1 MLRVDKATLGKF
13 GEPELADL
21 INSLGWRSVLPDALD
36 DQQLL
41 LVSGQLRDLLSG
53 QGWDTTQGPG
63 SAALPM
69 SLLLL
74 CKAGFTR
81 QAKGL
86 EIEMVTLHEAMTL
99 LSVTVDR
106 EIVNRML
113 ERRDDDAGPGLMQG
127 IEELVRYSQVKV
139 PSKAPC
145 LA

>member
-41 LVSGQLRDLLSG
+41 LVSSQLRDLLSG

-69 SLLLL
+69 SLDTSLS
-74 CKAGFTR
+74 
-81 QAKGL
+81 
-86 EIEMVTLHEAMTL
+86 TLV
-99 LSVTVDR
+99 S
-106 EIVNRML
+106 
-113 ERRDDDAGPGLMQG
+113 
-127 IEELVRYSQVKV
+127 
-139 PSKAPC
+139 
-145 LA
+145 

>member
-113 ERRDDDAGPGLMQG
+113 ARPDDAIGPELMQG
-127 IEELVRYSQVKV
+127 LKELVL
-139 PSKAPC
+139 
-145 LA
+145 LAKRRP